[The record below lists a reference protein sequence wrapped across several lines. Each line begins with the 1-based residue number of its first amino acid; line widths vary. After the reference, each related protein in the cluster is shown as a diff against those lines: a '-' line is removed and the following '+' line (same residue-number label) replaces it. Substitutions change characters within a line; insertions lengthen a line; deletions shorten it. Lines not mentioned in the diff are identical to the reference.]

1 MKNKNYKKAIVGLL
15 LVLLISTALF
25 FIFVTVAD
33 YKPDLVETVDVLG
46 SANNNLSKGDIVEIS
61 TWNIGYAGL
70 GTEEDFFMDDG
81 ENSRP
86 KEKEIVEKYLNGILE
101 TIKKN
106 DSDITMLQEVDIYS
120 KRSYYLNQLE
130 AISATK
136 PNESYSFAK
145 NYDVKFVPVPF
156 PPLGRIQSG
165 IATFSEYTVDDS
177 TRYAFEGNYAWPKS
191 TVMLDRCFMVS
202 TVPLEGTSQKLVL
215 VNAHFSAY
223 DDGSLR
229 ASQLEA
235 IKEFMLN
242 AYKEN
247 NYVIIGGDWNQ
258 TFEFIDTEAFPIY
271 KDGKFYLPS
280 IIENEWLPEGWQWA
294 IDKKTPTYRLLNTQY
309 IEGETQVG
317 IIDGFLV
324 SPNIEIKN
332 IKTLDLKFKDS
343 DHNPVIGTFKL
354 KK

>member
-1 MKNKNYKKAIVGLL
+1 MKNRDYKKILVSFL
-15 LVLLISTALF
+15 LVILISIAVF

-33 YKPDLVETVDVLG
+33 YKPDPVESLEVLG
-46 SANNNLSKGDIVEIS
+46 NSKDELSQGATVKIS

-70 GTEEDFFMDDG
+70 GASEDFFMDDG
-81 ENSRP
+81 KNTRP
-86 KEKEIVEKYLNGILE
+86 KEKVIVEEYLEGILE
-101 TIKKN
+101 TLENIN
-106 DSDITMLQEVDIYS
+106 TDITMLQEVDIYS

-130 AISATK
+130 KLSAMK
-136 PNESYSFAK
+136 EDEVYSFAK

-156 PPLGRIQSG
+156 PPLGSVRSG
-165 IATFSEYTVDDS
+165 IATFSEYDIKES

-191 TVMLDRCFMVS
+191 TVMLDRCFLVS
-202 TVPLEGTSQKLVL
+202 KVPIEGTNQNLVL

-229 ASQLEA
+229 AAQLSA
-235 IKEFMLN
+235 IKDFMLDV
-242 AYKEN
+242 YQED

-258 TFEFIDTEAFPIY
+258 TFEFIDTDAFPIY
-271 KDGKFYLPS
+271 KAGEFYLPS
-280 IIENEWLPEGWQWA
+280 IIENEWLPDGWQWA
-294 IDKKTPTYRLLNTQY
+294 IDENIPTYRLLNSEY
-309 IEGETQVG
+309 VEGETQVG

-332 IKTLDLKFKDS
+332 IETLDLKFKNS
-343 DHNPVIGTFKL
+343 DHNPVIATFQL

>member
-1 MKNKNYKKAIVGLL
+1 MSRNFKKVVLGLL
-15 LVLLISTALF
+15 LILFIITALF

-33 YKPDLVETVDVLG
+33 YKPKLVEKVEIMGDGNSQLY
-46 SANNNLSKGDIVEIS
+46 KGNSIEIS

-70 GTEEDFFMDDG
+70 GAAEDFFMDDG
-81 ENSRP
+81 KSSRP
-86 KEKEIVEKYLNGILE
+86 KEKAIVEKYLNGILE
-101 TIKKN
+101 TIKKT
-106 DSDITMLQEVDIYS
+106 DSDVTMLQEVDIYS

-130 AISATK
+130 AISAIK
-136 PNESYSFAK
+136 SKESYSFAK

-156 PPLGRIQSG
+156 PPLGRIKSG
-165 IATFSEYTVDDS
+165 LATFSEYAIEES

-202 TVPLEGTSQKLVL
+202 TVSLEGTNQDLIL
-215 VNAHFSAY
+215 INAHFSAY

-235 IKEFMLN
+235 IKEFMMDAFN
-242 AYKEN
+242 KGD
-247 NYVIIGGDWNQ
+247 YVIIGGDWNQ
-258 TFEFIDTEAFPIY
+258 TFEFIDTDAFPIY

-280 IIENEWLPEGWQWA
+280 IIQNEWLPEGWQWA
-294 IDKKTPTYRLLNTQY
+294 IDEKAPTYRLLNTEY
-309 IEGETQVG
+309 IKGKTQVG

-324 SPNIEIKN
+324 SPNIEIEN
-332 IKTLDLKFKDS
+332 VETLDLEFKDS